1 MRCSTVRWDRAVGFP
16 LVIVFAILVLQQ
28 SPAAEPRSY
37 WHQSGAHEITARLA
51 ELAFR
56 WVLGF

>member
-1 MRCSTVRWDRAVGFP
+1 
-16 LVIVFAILVLQQ
+16 VIVFAILVLQQ

-37 WHQSGAHEITARLA
+37 WHQDGAHEITARLA

-56 WVLGF
+56 WVPGFQPAF